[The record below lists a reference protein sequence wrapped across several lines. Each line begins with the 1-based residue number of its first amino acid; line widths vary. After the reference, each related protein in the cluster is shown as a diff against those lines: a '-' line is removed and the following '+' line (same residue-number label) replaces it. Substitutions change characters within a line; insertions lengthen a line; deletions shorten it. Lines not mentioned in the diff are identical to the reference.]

1 MKLALAQT
9 KPATGQVP
17 ANLVAHTQFILRAVA
32 QGADAII
39 FPELS
44 LTGYEPTRATSLALE
59 LTDACVKGL
68 QELSNHHAITIV
80 VGAPLKTSAGIIISL
95 LIFQPG
101 QSVRVYGKQYLHPDE
116 EPWFVSGTNLSPIVI
131 RGCRVGL
138 AICYE
143 LSVEEHFNR
152 MIPSKPDVY
161 VASVAKFRNGIAP
174 SYNRLATLARAGVYS
189 LFVNAVGA
197 ADNGVCAGGSAV
209 WNREGKV
216 LASLDD
222 THEGL
227 LIFDTD
233 IESITK

>member
-1 MKLALAQT
+1 M
-9 KPATGQVP
+9 
-17 ANLVAHTQFILRAVA
+17 RAVA

-44 LTGYEPTRATSLALE
+44 LTGYEPTLATSLALE
-59 LTDACVKGL
+59 LTDACVKEL
-68 QELSNHHAITIV
+68 QELCNHHAITIA
-80 VGAPLKTSAGIIISL
+80 VGAPLKTQAGIIISL

-101 QSVRVYGKQYLHPDE
+101 QSVLVYGKQYLHPDE
-116 EPWFVSGTNLSPIVI
+116 EPWFVPGTNLPPIVI

-143 LSVEEHFNR
+143 LSVEEHFHR
-152 MIPSKPDVY
+152 MVPSKPDVY

-174 SYNRLATLARAGVYS
+174 SYNRLAILARSGIYT
-189 LFVNAVGA
+189 LFVNAVGV

-209 WNREGKV
+209 WNREGKL

-233 IESITK
+233 TESITK